1 MVTDNF
7 FIFNQGDVS
16 DIADDVLPN
25 QQQAQNLQDSSN
37 KRKLSQD
44 FDEIKSSQCVKKPA
58 PVPKP
63 SSFTPTP
70 EIQQPSS
77 ETPTVS
83 VIPSSNEQG
92 IAFKME
98 PYESN
103 ETQAVGIADE
113 SQLESFAEE
122 AIEEGQGD
130 DTEDYSLLE
139 GDEEP
144 QAGTSSY
151 VLGDNQG
158 R

>member
-1 MVTDNF
+1 MVTGNV
-7 FIFNQGDVS
+7 FISDQGDVS
-16 DIADDVLPN
+16 NTADDVLSN
-25 QQQAQNLQDSSN
+25 EQQTQNLRDSSN
-37 KRKLSQD
+37 KRKLSED
-44 FDEIKSSQCVKKPA
+44 FDETKSNQNLKKPV
-58 PVPKP
+58 PVPKR
-63 SSFTPTP
+63 SSFTPIP
-70 EIQQPSS
+70 ETQQTKCEAS
-77 ETPTVS
+77 TVS
-83 VIPSSNEQG
+83 VIASSNEQG

-103 ETQAVGIADE
+103 ETEAVSITDE
-113 SQLESFAEE
+113 NQLEPFAEE

-139 GDEEP
+139 ADEEP